1 MELSFKLKEIRT
13 LRKRLPLSELV
24 KKGYKTLSA
33 VLIAGLV
40 LLGGVYIWFAGERQ
54 QKGYVLREQ
63 QEGIETWEYKNREL
77 EKEVVKAKSLSEIKK
92 LPVIEKMADPERID
106 YWRDEGGVSARR

>member
-1 MELSFKLKEIRT
+1 MNLRLKGIRP

-24 KKGYKTLSA
+24 KKGYKTLFV

-40 LLGGVYIWFAGERQ
+40 LLGAVYIWFAGERQ

-77 EKEVVKAKSLSEIKK
+77 EKEVVKAKSLAEIKK
-92 LPVIEKMADPERID
+92 LPVIEKMADPESID
-106 YWRDEGGVSARR
+106 YWREGGGVSSRR